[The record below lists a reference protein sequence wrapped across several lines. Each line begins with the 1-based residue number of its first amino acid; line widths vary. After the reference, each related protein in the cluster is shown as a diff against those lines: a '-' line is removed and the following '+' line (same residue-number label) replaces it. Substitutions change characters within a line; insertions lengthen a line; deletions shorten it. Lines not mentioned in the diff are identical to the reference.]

1 MKRMKMGAVLV
12 GAMILSLLSGCGKS
26 DNADVVKEMQ
36 KQYNK
41 YVTLDESAY
50 KGLTYT
56 ETHTEVT
63 EDTIN
68 SDISNLLS
76 QYASHTDVTDR
87 AATWGDAVNID
98 YVGSVD
104 GKEFNGGST
113 QGAGTQ
119 ITLGSSGYIDNFDEQ
134 IVGHTP
140 GDAFDVVVT
149 FPDNY
154 GVDDLNGKEAT
165 FKTTLNYIVETTTPT
180 YTDAFVASNTDY
192 KTTDEYETAM
202 RKKHEE
208 EYKESDL
215 NTDKQNLLQQVIDAA
230 TITQY
235 PEEEIKQ
242 RVQEVTDSMTE
253 TAQANGIDLETYLSH
268 YGYTSDTFQ
277 AEVKSSVE
285 SYIREKM
292 VISKISEEQNITV
305 SEKEKE
311 AKVQDLL
318 GQTGLSDVD
327 TLNKQYGYKDEDY
340 YFMVLEDKII
350 DFIYTNAVAA
360 SATDATADEASP
372 ASAATPDAE

>member
-1 MKRMKMGAVLV
+1 
-12 GAMILSLLSGCGKS
+12 
-26 DNADVVKEMQ
+26 
-36 KQYNK
+36 
-41 YVTLDESAY
+41 
-50 KGLTYT
+50 
-56 ETHTEVT
+56 
-63 EDTIN
+63 
-68 SDISNLLS
+68 
-76 QYASHTDVTDR
+76 
-87 AATWGDAVNID
+87 
-98 YVGSVD
+98 
-104 GKEFNGGST
+104 
-113 QGAGTQ
+113 
-119 ITLGSSGYIDNFDEQ
+119 
-134 IVGHTP
+134 
-140 GDAFDVVVT
+140 
-149 FPDNY
+149 
-154 GVDDLNGKEAT
+154 
-165 FKTTLNYIVETTTPT
+165 
-180 YTDAFVASNTDY
+180 
-192 KTTDEYETAM
+192 
-202 RKKHEE
+202 
-208 EYKESDL
+208 
-215 NTDKQNLLQQVIDAA
+215 
-230 TITQY
+230 
-235 PEEEIKQ
+235 
-242 RVQEVTDSMTE
+242 MTE